1 MGLRLDASFWAR
13 LFCGRAPRRADG
25 GAEARSRVGEGA
37 GTEARLRVGEAAG
50 AVPCVGGHRVDS
62 VFLDELFSGS
72 CKRCFATVIHGR

>member
-25 GAEARSRVGEGA
+25 GAEARSRVG
-37 GTEARLRVGEAAG
+37 
-50 AVPCVGGHRVDS
+50 GHRVDS
-62 VFLDELFSGS
+62 VFLAELFSGP